1 MRVPPLFSL
10 SVVALIAAASLPCL
24 AFAETTGFSFQDKAG
39 EHLDVLREGKIVAR
53 YMYAHDVS
61 TPARQAETYKPYLH
75 VFDAAG
81 TGPITKG
88 AGGSFT
94 HHRGIFLGWNKVGVG
109 GKVYDRWHMK
119 GGDQVHEK
127 FLTQTADKE
136 RVVFASLIQW
146 QGATADTTILEDE
159 RTFTFLPAPAPGYAL
174 IDVVSKIKAV
184 AGETTLDGDPEHSG
198 MHFRPAEEVDK
209 TKTAYLYPVESANAH
224 KDLDYPWFG
233 ESYTLGGQRYSVV
246 YLNHPGNPKG
256 ARHSAYRDYG
266 RFGAFWTATIPA
278 GGTLEIRARFLISE
292 GELPSAEAI
301 QKLWNEYTGKN
312 EPPPKFTAKPAEVSK
327 PPAPK
332 KPAAKPTGA
341 TGPKGEA
348 GALAAVKP
356 TAASTE
362 AKPKTDKPATT
373 AATEPEYTGPKRAG
387 GGPTNPVIKF
397 PLPPPPVLSPEEAV
411 KALKLPPGFKAE
423 LVASEPMIQAP
434 VAASWD
440 DQGRLYV
447 CEMRGYMHDV
457 DGTGEDQ
464 PVGRVSRLEDTDG
477 DGKMDKATV
486 FADNLVLPRAV
497 MALGDGAIINE
508 PPNLVW
514 YRDTDG
520 DGVADKKEPI
530 TDRYATAG
538 GQPEH
543 MANSPTWMMDN
554 WIVSAGYGFR
564 FRFQGGQF
572 VKDETTSFG
581 QWGLTQDDWGR
592 RFTNTN
598 SDLLRVD
605 LVPPSYYLRNPRI
618 TTRTALAFQVMKE
631 QTTWPARPNPG
642 VNRGYQ
648 EATTSKDGKVSKATL
663 RADGTLQQVT
673 GTCGAAIYR
682 GDLFPKEF
690 RGNAF
695 IPEPCGN
702 LVKRLVL
709 SEKDGEVTAK
719 NAYEGS
725 EFITSTDERFRPVNA
740 YTGPDGALYIV
751 DMARGVIQHKGFLTY
766 YLVKNIQERK
776 LEQPVELGRIY
787 RIVPDGAKPK
797 TVKLPKETA
806 QIVPLLAHANG
817 VIRDAAQRVL
827 VERADV
833 AVVPAVQKI
842 AATGATSQARVQ
854 ALWTLEGM
862 QALTPEVITAALQ
875 DKHEKV
881 RAAGVRLADEKLT
894 PEILKLAT
902 DKSGEVRLH
911 AAFKLSGQPGADQ
924 ALIALLES
932 GGPIFGEAV
941 ASGLGGK
948 ELEYLET
955 LLQLPAAEDA
965 KLAKSTVLATLA
977 GSVMKERKGPRVTRL
992 LEIAAAQPTNS
1003 PRQIALLNGLAG
1015 KAPAKKGA
1023 TVANPL
1029 KFDAAPPALLAL
1041 GGKIDA
1047 KSKPLFDRIDQQL
1060 AWPGKKGW
1068 VDAKIVPLAA
1078 GEQALFEKGKT
1089 IYATICGACHQPNG
1103 QGMAGLA
1110 PPLAN
1115 SEWALGPADRL
1126 IRIVTQGMTGP
1137 VEVAG
1142 VKWQLEMPGLPIFTD
1157 EEVAGILT
1165 YIRREWEHT
1174 ASPVS
1179 PSYVASVRAAIKD
1192 RTKAWTAEELAK
1204 PVKIQSASTK

>member
-1 MRVPPLFSL
+1 MR
-10 SVVALIAAASLPCL
+10 LPCL
-24 AFAETTGFSFQDKAG
+24 PPSSFAALVASVFLPCFAFAESAGFAFQDKAG
-39 EHLDVLREGKIVAR
+39 EHLEVLSGGKIVAR

-81 TGPITKG
+81 AGPITKG

-94 HHRGIFLGWNKVGVG
+94 HHRGI
-109 GKVYDRWHMK
+109 
-119 GGDQVHEK
+119 
-127 FLTQTADKE
+127 
-136 RVVFASLIQW
+136 S
-146 QGATADTTILEDE
+146 
-159 RTFTFLPAPAPGYAL
+159 
-174 IDVVSKIKAV
+174 
-184 AGETTLDGDPEHSG
+184 
-198 MHFRPAEEVDK
+198 
-209 TKTAYLYPVESANAH
+209 
-224 KDLDYPWFG
+224 
-233 ESYTLGGQRYSVV
+233 
-246 YLNHPGNPKG
+246 
-256 ARHSAYRDYG
+256 
-266 RFGAFWTATIPA
+266 
-278 GGTLEIRARFLISE
+278 
-292 GELPSAEAI
+292 
-301 QKLWNEYTGKN
+301 
-312 EPPPKFTAKPAEVSK
+312 
-327 PPAPK
+327 PAPK
-332 KPAAKPTGA
+332 KPAATPAAKPTGA
-341 TGPKGEA
+341 SGPKGEA
-348 GALAAVKP
+348 GARAAVKP
-356 TAASTE
+356 APAAANPAE
-362 AKPKTDKPATT
+362 ATG
-373 AATEPEYTGPKRAG
+373 PEYTGPKRAG

-464 PVGRVSRLEDTDG
+464 PIGRVSRLEDTDG

-486 FADNLVLPRAV
+486 FADKLVMPRAV
-497 MALGDGAIINE
+497 MALGDGALINE

-520 DGVADKKEPI
+520 DGVADKKEVV

-554 WIVSAGYGFR
+554 WITSAGYGFR

-598 SDLLRVD
+598 SDLLRAD
-605 LVPPSYYLRNPRI
+605 LVPPAYYLRNKNLVARSG
-618 TTRTALAFQVMKE
+618 LAFQVMKD
-631 QTTWPARPNPG
+631 QTTWPARQNPG

-648 EATTSKDGKVSKATL
+648 EATKSKDGKVSKATL

-673 GTCGAAIYR
+673 GTCGPMIYR

-690 RGNAF
+690 AGNAI

-702 LVKRLVL
+702 LVKRLIL
-709 SEKDGEVTAK
+709 SEKDAELTAK
-719 NAYEGS
+719 NADTGT

-740 YTGPDGALYIV
+740 YNGPDGAIYIV

-766 YLVKNIQERK
+766 YLVKNIQDRK

-797 TVKLPKETA
+797 AVKLPKETA
-806 QIVPLLAHANG
+806 EIVPLLAHANG
-817 VIRDAAQRVL
+817 VIRDTAQRVL
-827 VERADV
+827 VERADK

-842 AATGATSQARVQ
+842 ATGGATPQARVQ
-854 ALWTLEGM
+854 ALWTLEGL
-862 QALTPEVITAALQ
+862 QALTSETVKIALADQ
-875 DKHEKV
+875 HEKV
-881 RAAGVRLADEKLT
+881 RSAAARLADQSLI
-894 PEILKLAT
+894 PEVAKLAT
-902 DKSGEVRLH
+902 DPSTEVRLH
-911 AAFKLSGQPGADQ
+911 TTFKLSGQPDTEA
-924 ALIALLES
+924 ALLALLES
-932 GGPIFGEAV
+932 GGPLFGEAAV
-941 ASGLGGK
+941 SGLQGK
-948 ELEYLET
+948 ELEFLEKVMKE
-955 LLQLPAAEDA
+955 PAAASA
-965 KLAKSTVLATLA
+965 KLTKSTVIASLASA
-977 GSVMKERKGPRVTRL
+977 VMKERQGPRVTRA
-992 LEIAAAQPTNS
+992 LELAAAQPANS
-1003 PRQIALLNGLAG
+1003 VRQLELLTGLAG
-1015 KAPAKKGA
+1015 QAPTKKGGV
-1023 TVANPL
+1023 TNPL
-1029 KFDAAPPALLAL
+1029 KFNEAPAPLLAL
-1041 GGKIDA
+1041 AAATAKGKG
-1047 KSKPLFDRIDQQL
+1047 KPLFDRIDSQL

-1068 VDAKIVPLAA
+1068 VESKVAPLTAS
-1078 GEQALFEKGKT
+1078 EQALFDKGKT

-1115 SEWALGPADRL
+1115 SEWAAGPADRL

-1142 VKWQLEMPGLPIFTD
+1142 TKWQLEMPGLPIFSD

-1174 ASPVS
+1174 ASPVK
-1179 PSYVASVRAAIKD
+1179 PDYVASIRAAIKD
-1192 RTKAWTAEELAK
+1192 RTKSWTAEELMK
-1204 PVKIQSASTK
+1204 PVAVKTVSAK